1 MQKFRPHVLMVD
13 DDEADAFFVQKS
25 FSRAKVDLEFTHVSG
40 GRELF
45 ALLEKAKQSTYG
57 WGPPDVVLLD
67 INMPAMTGFE
77 VLRGL
82 RVDESASQF
91 PVVMLTT
98 STAPKD
104 VEQAYRE
111 GAGAYIVKPNSV
123 EGMDAFAQGFFRYW
137 FKLVTLPA
145 GCR

>member
-1 MQKFRPHVLMVD
+1 MQKARPHVLMVD
-13 DDEADAFFVQKS
+13 DDEADAFFVHKA
-25 FSRAKVDLEFTHVSG
+25 FSRAKIDLEFTHVSG
-40 GRELF
+40 GREMF
-45 ALLEKAKQSTYG
+45 ALLEKGKQSTYG

-67 INMPAMTGFE
+67 INMPAMSGFE

-82 RVDESASQF
+82 RRDASATQL

-98 STAPKD
+98 STSPED
-104 VEQAYRE
+104 VAQAYRE

-123 EGMDAFAQGFFRYW
+123 DGMETFALGFSRYW

-145 GCR
+145 SGR